1 MYAFAAESAERMAA
15 EERRALLGEAV
26 DTLLLLLAPFAP
38 HLVEELWSQGGHP
51 ESVFRAA
58 WPTADPAAL
67 EREAVQIVVQ
77 VDGRVRSRLAVP
89 PDTAAAAL
97 EAQALADAK
106 VRPWVETRAVERV
119 VVVPGRL
126 VNIVTRA
133 S

>member
-1 MYAFAAESAERMAA
+1 
-15 EERRALLGEAV
+15 
-26 DTLLLLLAPFAP
+26 
-38 HLVEELWSQGGHP
+38 VEELWAQGGRP
-51 ESVFRAA
+51 ESVFRAS
-58 WPTADPAAL
+58 WPTPDPSAL